1 MTHLLC
7 HTAPETMRCDAKITA
22 WGEDEKGNWIAV
34 DRTVFYPQGG
44 GQMSDRGTL
53 TLGEQTLTCQLALQR
68 DGAVR
73 HYLTDLP
80 DNLKPEAPLR
90 LAIDAPFR
98 LMASRSHSAGHL
110 ISHVVETLR
119 PGLIPDKGH
128 HFLPGAYVAFQGELA
143 DDAERFLR
151 LVQQQVE
158 AAIAASLPVRI
169 GAGSFSDI
177 AALRPELADKIPQ
190 QAQIRTVTIGDY
202 RPFACGGTHVPHSG
216 AIGALA
222 LRKIKV
228 KNGVRIS
235 YELLTD

>member
-1 MTHLLC
+1 
-7 HTAPETMRCDAKITA
+7 
-22 WGEDEKGNWIAV
+22 
-34 DRTVFYPQGG
+34 
-44 GQMSDRGTL
+44 MSDRGTL

-128 HFLPGAYVAFQGELA
+128 HFCRARTWRFRANWLTTRNVFTTGAAAGRGRHR
-143 DDAERFLR
+143 RF
-151 LVQQQVE
+151 
-158 AAIAASLPVRI
+158 AACSHRRRFI
-169 GAGSFSDI
+169 
-177 AALRPELADKIPQ
+177 
-190 QAQIRTVTIGDY
+190 
-202 RPFACGGTHVPHSG
+202 
-216 AIGALA
+216 
-222 LRKIKV
+222 
-228 KNGVRIS
+228 
-235 YELLTD
+235 